1 MIQGPSSTGKTSVL
15 TELICI
21 VSRKGERML
30 VTTPSNVVVDN
41 MVERLPDMGV
51 NIVRVGNHVRMS
63 LAVASKYLGSI
74 VENGLISSIQ
84 DE

>member
-1 MIQGPSSTGKTSVL
+1 MIQGPLGIGKTSFL

-21 VSRKGERML
+21 VARKGERML
-30 VTTPSNVVVDN
+30 VIAPSNVDVYN
-41 MVERLPDMGV
+41 MVERLDDMGL

-84 DE
+84 VE